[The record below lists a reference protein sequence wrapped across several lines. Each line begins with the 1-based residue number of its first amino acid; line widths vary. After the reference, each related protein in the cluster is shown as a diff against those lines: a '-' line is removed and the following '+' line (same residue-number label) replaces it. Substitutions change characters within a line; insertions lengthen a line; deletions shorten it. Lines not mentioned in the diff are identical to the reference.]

1 MTSNHDTTDATTID
15 ETATDGGMTA
25 VETATSDEIPT
36 DRRVVYVGCTDAGFD
51 LFRYV
56 HEELVEVDELV
67 SLTPEQGE
75 RYGIGSY
82 YDYGEYADGHDIP
95 VYYPDTYGMDE
106 RDLDHFRTLDAD
118 LMIVHGWQRLIPGE
132 ILGTFTRGALGLH
145 GSAFGLPKGRG
156 RSPMNWSLIEGLD
169 RFLLSVMHL
178 DEGADSG
185 DVVATRKFDI
195 NGHDTIRTLYHKLV
209 MTTQRMLDETLDDVL
224 AATAEYEPQTG
235 EPTYYPKRTPEDG
248 AVHWEDPTETI
259 HDLVRAVARP
269 YPGAFTEH
277 DGERIAV
284 WDAQPF
290 SADLLLD
297 AEPGTVV
304 QVFRPSDQFVVKTGD
319 GTLLVTD
326 WEADD
331 WYPERGTVL
340 ESLPNDSI
348 DSPNRVDSLDN
359 QHSLS
364 G

>member
-1 MTSNHDTTDATTID
+1 MIDTTTGADDESIRDA
-15 ETATDGGMTA
+15 
-25 VETATSDEIPT
+25 
-36 DRRVVYVGCTDAGFD
+36 RVVFASCTDAGYD

-56 HEELVEVDELV
+56 HEELVAVEQLV

-75 RYGIGSY
+75 RYGVGSY
-82 YDYGEYADGHDIP
+82 YDHSEYATDHDVP
-95 VYYPDTYGMDE
+95 VYYPETYGMDD
-106 RDLDHFRTLDAD
+106 RDVDHFVDLDAD
-118 LMIVHGWQRLIPGE
+118 LLLVHGWQRLIPGPVLE
-132 ILGTFTRGALGLH
+132 TFTRGALGLH

-195 NGHDTIRTLYHKLV
+195 NRHDTIQSLYHKLV
-209 MTTQRMLDETLDDVL
+209 MVSQQLFDETLEDVL
-224 AATAEYEPQTG
+224 AGTVEFDPQTA
-235 EPTYYPKRTPEDG
+235 EPTYYPKRNPEDG
-248 AVHWEDPTETI
+248 AIHWEDPTETI
-259 HDLVRAVARP
+259 YNLVRAVARP

-277 DGERIAV
+277 EGTRITV

-290 SADLLLD
+290 SADLLLED
-297 AEPGTVV
+297 PPGTVV
-304 QVFRPSDQFVVKTGD
+304 QVFEPSEQFVVKTSD

-326 WEADD
+326 WKADG
-331 WYPERGTVL
+331 WEPERGMAL

-348 DSPNRVDSLDN
+348 DSPNRVDRREHE
-359 QHSLS
+359 HSLS